1 MMRCDQVKVRISEQK
16 NAPEAYCQKMEAN
29 DAQDLKQLSA
39 SEVNRGRTTNFAI
52 NELVLVWEIVKNLVG
67 CSIWFNHPFGKY

>member
-1 MMRCDQVKVRISEQK
+1 MRCDQVKVRICEQK

-52 NELVLVWEIVKNLVG
+52 NELVLV
-67 CSIWFNHPFGKY
+67 